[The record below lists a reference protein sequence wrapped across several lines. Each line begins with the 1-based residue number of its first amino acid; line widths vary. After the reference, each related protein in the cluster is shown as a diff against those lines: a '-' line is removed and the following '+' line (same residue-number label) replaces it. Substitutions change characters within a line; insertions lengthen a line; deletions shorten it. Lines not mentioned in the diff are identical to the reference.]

1 MPQTPADH
9 AIWTAV
15 DTSDDPAFFIRFL
28 DASRARIV
36 ASAASDPGVF
46 FAYLDVHPGQRVLDA
61 ACGVGE
67 LTRLL
72 GRLVAPNGEVVG
84 VDFSTTMVKEASR
97 RAEQGDVPVRFE
109 QGDIMAL
116 NFPDNS
122 FDRARAEQVL
132 QHIPRPETALAEL
145 TRVTRPGGLV
155 AAMEPD
161 WDTLVID
168 ADNLAMSRAFT
179 VYNSTVVVPHGYIG
193 RQLPTMF
200 RDAGLVD
207 VGCTA
212 TVLLPPYPAL
222 REFIESNTRNA
233 VAGGFM
239 AQRDATAWLRDLEAR
254 NAGGRFF
261 AAFSYFQVIGRVA
274 EITPSRGLTAS

>member
-1 MPQTPADH
+1 MPQIPPDH
-9 AIWTAV
+9 AAWTSV

-28 DASRARIV
+28 DASRAGVV
-36 ASAASDPGVF
+36 ASAASDPGAF

-72 GRLVAPNGEVVG
+72 GQLVAPDGEAVG
-84 VDFSTTMVKEASR
+84 VDFSTTMVEEASR
-97 RAEQGDVPVRFE
+97 RAKQSDVPVRFE

-116 NFPDNS
+116 DFPDNS

-145 TRVTRPGGLV
+145 TRVTRPGGVV
-155 AAMEPD
+155 AVMEPD

-168 ADNLAMSRAFT
+168 ADNLDMSRAFT
-179 VYNSTVVVPHGYIG
+179 VYNSTVVVPRGYIG
-193 RQLPTMF
+193 RRLPAMF

-212 TVLLPPYPAL
+212 TVLLPTYPAL
-222 REFIESNTRNA
+222 QEFIESNTRNA
-233 VAGGFM
+233 VAVGFVM
-239 AQRDATAWLRDLEAR
+239 EREATAWLRDLETR

-261 AAFSYFQVIGRVA
+261 AAFSYFRAVGRVA
-274 EITPSRGLTAS
+274 TIATS

>member
-1 MPQTPADH
+1 MPQTPANH
-9 AIWTAV
+9 AAWASV

-36 ASAASDPGVF
+36 ARAALDPGAF
-46 FAYLDVHPGQRVLDA
+46 FAYLDVRPGQRVLDA
-61 ACGVGE
+61 ACGVGD

-72 GRLVAPNGEVVG
+72 GRLVAPNGEAVG
-84 VDFSTTMVKEASR
+84 VDVSTTMVQEAR
-97 RAEQGDVPVRFE
+97 RRSEQSDVPVRFE

-116 NFPDNS
+116 DLPDHS

-132 QHIPRPETALAEL
+132 QHIARPAAALAEL

-155 AAMEPD
+155 AVQEPD

-168 ADNLAMSRAFT
+168 ADDRAVSRAFT
-179 VYNSTVVVPHGYIG
+179 TYNSAVVVPNGSIG
-193 RQLPTMF
+193 RRLPAMF

-207 VGCTA
+207 VDCSA

-239 AQRDATAWLRDLEAR
+239 AQEGATEWLRDLEAR
-254 NAGGRFF
+254 SASGRFF
-261 AAFSYFQVIGRVA
+261 AAFSYFQVVGRIAPIV
-274 EITPSRGLTAS
+274 PS

>member
-1 MPQTPADH
+1 MSQTPADH
-9 AIWTAV
+9 AAWTDV

-36 ASAASDPGVF
+36 ATAASDPAAF
-46 FAYLDVHPGQRVLDA
+46 FAYLDVHSGQRVLDA

-72 GRLVAPNGEVVG
+72 GRLVAPDGEAVG
-84 VDFSTTMVKEASR
+84 VDYSTTMVDEASR

-116 NFPDNS
+116 DFPDNS

-132 QHIPRPETALAEL
+132 QHIPRPDTALAEL

-155 AAMEPD
+155 AVMEPD

-168 ADNLAMSRAFT
+168 ADNLGMSRAFT
-179 VYNSTVVVPHGYIG
+179 VYNSTVVVPRGHIG
-193 RQLPTMF
+193 RQLPALF

-212 TVLLPPYPAL
+212 TVLLPPYPVL
-222 REFIESNTRNA
+222 REFIESNTRTA
-233 VAGGFM
+233 VVEGFVM
-239 AQRDATAWLRDLEAR
+239 EREATTWLRDLESR

-261 AAFSYFQVIGRVA
+261 AAFSYFRVVGRVA
-274 EITPSRGLTAS
+274 TNTTS

>member
-1 MPQTPADH
+1 MPQTPTNH
-9 AIWTAV
+9 AAWTAV

-36 ASAASDPGVF
+36 ASAAADPGAF
-46 FAYLDVHPGQRVLDA
+46 FAYFDVRSGHRVLDA

-72 GRLVAPNGEVVG
+72 ARLVAPDGEAVG
-84 VDFSTTMVKEASR
+84 VDFSTTMVDEARR

-116 NFPDNS
+116 DFPDNS
-122 FDRARAEQVL
+122 FDRTRAEQVL
-132 QHIPRPETALAEL
+132 QHIPGPEKALAEL
-145 TRVTRPGGLV
+145 TRVTCPGGVV
-155 AAMEPD
+155 AVMEPD

-168 ADNLAMSRAFT
+168 ADNLVMSRAFT
-179 VYNSTVVVPHGYIG
+179 VYNSTVVVPRGYIG
-193 RQLPTMF
+193 RRLPAMF

-207 VGCTA
+207 VDCTA
-212 TVLLPPYPAL
+212 TVLLPPYAAL

-233 VAGGFM
+233 VAAGFIM
-239 AQRDATAWLRDLEAR
+239 EQEATQWLRDLETR
-254 NAGGRFF
+254 STSGRFF
-261 AAFSYFQVIGRVA
+261 AAFSYFRVVGRVA
-274 EITPSRGLTAS
+274 TIATS

>member
-9 AIWTAV
+9 AVWTAV

-28 DASRARIV
+28 DASRAGIV

-61 ACGVGE
+61 ACCVGE

-72 GRLVAPNGEVVG
+72 GRLVAPDGEVVG
-84 VDFSTTMVKEASR
+84 VDFSTTMVEEASR

-116 NFPDNS
+116 DYPDNT

-132 QHIPRPETALAEL
+132 QHIPRPESALGEL
-145 TRVTRPGGLV
+145 TRVTRPGGMV
-155 AAMEPD
+155 AVMEPD

-193 RQLPTMF
+193 RQLPRMF

-212 TVLLPPYPAL
+212 TVLLPPYSAL

-233 VAGGFM
+233 VAAGFVVEKE
-239 AQRDATAWLRDLEAR
+239 ATAWLRDLETR
-254 NAGGRFF
+254 DAGGRFF
-261 AAFSYFQVIGRVA
+261 AAFSYFRVVGRVA
-274 EITPSRGLTAS
+274 MTATS